1 VATVAALDG
10 SADVETR
17 RREGIRDDASLFL
30 LSRVV
35 AQAVASSRHGD
46 LGPESRMTATAWMRV
61 IGAGVVKNWKL
72 SVSYPSWLLNRIV
85 GPIVWVGIAVFSYT
99 ALVPEDTVRDAFVR
113 QGQGPDFVAFLILGQ
128 TIFSL
133 FTNLNWRGGM
143 AIQRER
149 WQGTLEIIMLAPTSR
164 VAYILGE
171 ALFGLIDGGWTVLL
185 ALVITG
191 FAFGANFH
199 VADPALAT
207 AVLLLTLSSMVA
219 LSLFFAA
226 FYVLTRSAGP
236 LSFAIQT
243 PVRFFTGTSFPVSAL
258 PLLLQTVSY
267 ALPMTY
273 GMIAVRQVF
282 TGVGTW
288 SSLADTLVALAAFT
302 AFFWVL
308 GVVLIRRM
316 ESLAK
321 QRGTLHHY

>member
-1 VATVAALDG
+1 
-10 SADVETR
+10 
-17 RREGIRDDASLFL
+17 
-30 LSRVV
+30 
-35 AQAVASSRHGD
+35 
-46 LGPESRMTATAWMRV
+46 MTATAWARV
-61 IGAGVVKNWKL
+61 IRAGLVKNWKL
-72 SVSYPSWLLNRIV
+72 SITYPSWLLNRIV

-99 ALVPEDTVRDAFVR
+99 ALVPEETVREAFIR
-113 QGQGPDFVAFLILGQ
+113 EGQSGDFVAFLILGQ

-149 WQGTLEIIMLAPTSR
+149 WQGTLEIIMQAPTSR

-171 ALFGLIDGGWTVLL
+171 SAFGLIDGGWTVLL
-185 ALVITG
+185 ALIVTG
-191 FAFGANFH
+191 FAFGADFTL
-199 VADPALAT
+199 ADPLLAA
-207 AVLLLTLSSMVA
+207 AVLVLTLSAMVA

-258 PLLLQTVSY
+258 PLFLQTISY

-273 GMIAVRQVF
+273 GMIAVRDVF
-282 TGVGTW
+282 TGQGSW
-288 SSLADTLVALAAFT
+288 SSLADTMLALVAFT
-302 AFFWVL
+302 LFFWTL

-316 ESLAK
+316 EILAK
-321 QRGTLHHY
+321 ERGTLHQY